1 MSASKKKFL
10 TVVKLVV
17 IGVIICLFGAIA
29 VPKFIEIRNAD
40 MANRCVSNLRD
51 IDSVKY
57 QWALENHAKS
67 NDIVTMNDI
76 AIYFSKGFPKCPA
89 GGIYTIG
96 KIGELPTCSLGTNVI
111 PAHVLP

>member
-1 MSASKKKFL
+1 MEFAERCLRNWMSASKKKFL

-57 QWALENHAKS
+57 QWALENHAVEVHRHHFINNICVGKGC
-67 NDIVTMNDI
+67 
-76 AIYFSKGFPKCPA
+76 FGSKYKN
-89 GGIYTIG
+89 
-96 KIGELPTCSLGTNVI
+96 LSS
-111 PAHVLP
+111 AHKKPDSSSY